1 MACTLK
7 KLEFLFIFLALP
19 LIIFFWDS
27 TIIVFVTLYLVFIL
41 SVVILYFDKTFLLV
55 SLKKKIDWKF
65 VSIFT
70 VSFICLGFIYV
81 LLIDK
86 NLLFIFP
93 KTNFKLWLFVI
104 IVYPFLSVIPQ
115 EIVYRVFFFQR
126 YFPKNNNNFNF
137 LIILNMFVFSYGHL
151 VFNNFHAILITA
163 IVSPIFTFAYLK
175 KSFLTCVVLH
185 SLGGQIIFT
194 LGLGKYFY

>member
-1 MACTLK
+1 MADTLK
-7 KLEFLFIFLALP
+7 KLEFFFIFLALP
-19 LIIFFWDS
+19 SIIFLFDS
-27 TIIVFVTLYLVFIL
+27 TIIVFLTLYLVFIL
-41 SVVILYFDKTFLLV
+41 SLVILYFDKTFLLV

-93 KTNFKLWLFVI
+93 KTNFKLWLVVI

-126 YFPKNNNNFNF
+126 YFPKNNNSNF

-151 VFNNFHAILITA
+151 VFNNFKCNSNHCD
-163 IVSPIFTFAYLK
+163 SFTNIYICLFK
-175 KSFLTCVVLH
+175 KVFLNLCCS
-185 SLGGQIIFT
+185 SLAWWSNNFHFGPW
-194 LGLGKYFY
+194 

>member
-1 MACTLK
+1 MADTLK
-7 KLEFLFIFLALP
+7 KLEFFFIFLALP
-19 LIIFFWDS
+19 SIIFLFGS
-27 TIIVFVTLYLVFIL
+27 TAIIFLTLYLVFIFSL
-41 SVVILYFDKTFLLV
+41 AILYFDKTFLLA

-65 VSIFT
+65 VLIFT
-70 VSFICLGFIYV
+70 VLFICLGFFYV

-93 KTNFKLWLFVI
+93 KTNFKLWLVVI
-104 IVYPFLSVIPQ
+104 FVYPFLSVIPQ
-115 EIVYRVFFFQR
+115 EIIYRVFFFQR
-126 YFPKNNNNFNF
+126 YFSKNNNFNF

>member
-115 EIVYRVFFFQR
+115 EIIYRVFFFQR
-126 YFPKNNNNFNF
+126 YFPKNNNFNF

-175 KSFLTCVVLH
+175 RSFLTCVVLH